1 MPHSDPEIARAV
13 EEFAL
18 SLRRARREA
27 GEPSLRELAHR
38 TRPRGSISTFQRA
51 FAGSA
56 LPSWDTVD
64 ALLRAGLGQPA
75 GQVDAVWRPRWIVV
89 KDLLSPLGGSAT
101 SGRSAPVLSLA
112 AATGRRWSA

>member
-38 TRPRGSISTFQRA
+38 AKPRGSISTFQRA
-51 FAGSA
+51 FAGNA

-64 ALLRAGLGQPA
+64 ALLHAGLDQSA
-75 GQVDAVWRPRWIVV
+75 EQVDQVWRPRWIAV
-89 KDLLSPLGGSAT
+89 KDLLSPLGGSALP
-101 SGRSAPVLSLA
+101 GRSAPVLSLA
-112 AATGRRWSA
+112 VATGRRRSA